1 MLPSD
6 TFLSHKNAFAPEML
20 RPDPAGGSYG
30 APSDPLAGNGGGPPR
45 EGGGKGRG
53 GDGREGWEGEGRGG
67 VGREGEGIY
76 PLNENPG
83 YSVAYRIRTRRFTD
97 VSVLF

>member
-1 MLPSD
+1 MG
-6 TFLSHKNAFAPEML
+6 E
-20 RPDPAGGSYG
+20 
-30 APSDPLAGNGGGPPR
+30 GPP
-45 EGGGKGRG
+45 GKGEGKGEEGTG
-53 GDGREGWEGEGRGG
+53 GRDGKGRGG

-83 YSVAYRIRTRRFTD
+83 YSVAYRMRSRRFTD